1 MQMPEKSTVLL
12 VKCNPTVAFYTWHC
26 TQMLLSKYDPT
37 LYHFHILGSLD
48 QSASLACNCASI
60 LSSNPAIVTD
70 VTSLLPSALLPQAA
84 LPVSES
90 AGYLQDPAKIGSLG
104 PELRMCMSFLTG
116 LLQPGCPEGSLQHP
130 SQASATRSVPV
141 PTSAVAT
148 ACTPLSKP
156 VPELHSIGQCDS
168 PAASQTSSD
177 QQHMTAITRLKRAL
191 GGVVMTSKLISLA
204 QHVKSQ
210 TSEKQ
215 RHRLLLALTRKLLED
230 VSTAARKLAPD
241 TNVPAEDLQ
250 NMRHLI
256 RALMLNALDTVRQ
269 AAGQALL
276 SDGQWSLLNISE
288 QAVQC
293 CLYSSPLLFEAAL
306 GTFSKTGTIL
316 KLALTTVS
324 ILL

>member
-12 VKCNPTVAFYTWHC
+12 VKFNPTVAFYTWHC
-26 TQMLLSKYDPT
+26 TQMLLSKCDPA
-37 LYHFHILGSLD
+37 LYHFQTFGSLD

-60 LSSNPAIVTD
+60 LSSTPAIVTD

-90 AGYLQDPAKIGSLG
+90 AGYLQDPAKIGSLS
-104 PELRMCMSFLTG
+104 PQLRMCMSFLTG
-116 LLQPGCPEGSLQHP
+116 LLQPGCSEDSLQHS
-130 SQASATRSVPV
+130 SQASATKSVPV

-156 VPELHSIGQCDS
+156 VP
-168 PAASQTSSD
+168 ATD
-177 QQHMTAITRLKRAL
+177 QQQMPAITRLKRAL
-191 GGVVMTSKLISLA
+191 GGVVMTSKLTYLA

-215 RHRLLLALTRKLLED
+215 RHSLLLTLTRKLLED
-230 VSTAARKLAPD
+230 VSTAARKLAPGTD
-241 TNVPAEDLQ
+241 VPAEDLQ

-256 RALMLNALDTVRQ
+256 RALMLNALDIVRQ

-293 CLYSSPLLFEAAL
+293 CLYSSPLLCDAAL

-316 KLALTTVS
+316 KLALTTAS